1 MKFLT
6 LALFSFLL
14 LQTKPV
20 TLPPVATTSNLP
32 EKLTVTEFKHLMT
45 EFSEPGGDF
54 LSDNLISNETAY
66 LPVLNKLQE
75 LNASGG
81 AYIGVGP
88 EQNFSYIAKIRP
100 RIAFIVDIRHMAVTQ
115 HLMYKAIFQ
124 LSADRAQFL
133 SRLLSRPLSQEKP
146 LTATASIAELLKY
159 FGAAKSDDKVF
170 AANFEAIRQTIEKDF
185 QIKLAE
191 FDLKELDYL
200 LKNFKVDGLDIAFR
214 LGGGWSS
221 FPSLKEILVQTDPTG
236 KSNHFLAS
244 AGDYNY
250 LRQMHMKNLIIPI
263 NGDFAGKKAL
273 ASIGDYLRK
282 NNVTVTT
289 FYLSNVEQYLFGD
302 GLFPGFAANI
312 KKLPI
317 NEQSL
322 FIRSIWERYDHPA
335 HLPGH
340 LFTMTLQRMT
350 VFVQDYDAGRYH
362 DYYRLLDTHYISTA
376 Q

>member
-6 LALFSFLL
+6 LVLFSLLL
-14 LQTKPV
+14 LQIQPQ
-20 TLPPVATTSNLP
+20 PVATTSLP
-32 EKLTVTEFKHLMT
+32 EKLTPTEFKHLMT

-81 AYIGVGP
+81 AYLGVGP

-133 SRLLSRPLSQEKP
+133 SLLLSRPLAQEKP
-146 LTATASIAELLKY
+146 LTATASMPELIKY
-159 FGAAKSDDKVF
+159 FSTAKADDKAY
-170 AANFEAIRQTIEKDF
+170 AANFDAIRQTIEKDF
-185 QIKLAE
+185 EIKLSE
-191 FDLKELDYL
+191 FELKELDYL
-200 LKNFKVDGLDIAFR
+200 LKSFKVDGLEIAFR

-221 FPSLKEILVQTDPTG
+221 FPSLKEVLSQTDPTG

-244 AGDYNY
+244 ADDYNY
-250 LRQMHMKNLIIPI
+250 LRQLHMKNLIIPI

-282 NNVTVTT
+282 NNVTVTA

-302 GLFPGFAANI
+302 GVFADFAANV

-322 FIRSIWERYDHPA
+322 FIRSIWDRYDHPA

-340 LFTMTLQRMT
+340 LFTMILQRMP
-350 VFVQDYDAGRYH
+350 VFVKDFEANRYR
-362 DYYRLLDTHYISTA
+362 YYHQLLETNYISPGR
-376 Q
+376 

>member
-1 MKFLT
+1 MKFVT
-6 LALFSFLL
+6 LILLSLLL
-14 LQTKPV
+14 LQSPAT
-20 TLPPVATTSNLP
+20 PPQPIVSLP
-32 EKLTVTEFKHLMT
+32 EKLSAAEFKRLMA

-75 LNASGG
+75 LKASGG
-81 AYIGVGP
+81 AYLGVGP

-124 LSADRAQFL
+124 LSADRTQFL
-133 SRLLSRPLSQEKP
+133 SRLLSRPLAPEKP
-146 LTATASIAELLKY
+146 LTANATLPELLKY
-159 FGAAKSDDKVF
+159 FGTAKVDEKAF
-170 AANFEAIRQTIEKDF
+170 TANLEAIRQTIEKDF
-185 QIKLAE
+185 EIKLSE
-191 FDLKELDYL
+191 FDGKELDYL
-200 LKNFKVDGLDIAFR
+200 LKSFKADGLDIAFR

-221 FPSLKEILVQTDPTG
+221 FPSLKEVLSQTDPSG

-244 AGDYNY
+244 TDDYNY

-273 ASIGDYLRK
+273 ASIGNYLRK
-282 NNVTVTT
+282 NNVTVSA

-302 GLFPGFAANI
+302 GVFSDFAANI
-312 KKLPI
+312 QKLPI

-322 FIRSIWERYDHPA
+322 FIRSIWDRYDHPA

-340 LFTMTLQRMT
+340 LFTMILQRMP
-350 VFVQDYDAGRYH
+350 VFVKDFEANRYRF
-362 DYYRLLDTHYISTA
+362 YYQLLETNYIATGK
-376 Q
+376 

>member
-1 MKFLT
+1 MRFLT
-6 LALFSFLL
+6 LILLSLLL
-14 LQTKPV
+14 LQTPV
-20 TLPPVATTSNLP
+20 TSPPLQQISLP
-32 EKLTVTEFKHLMT
+32 EKLTPAEFKRLIT
-45 EFSEPGGDF
+45 DFSEPGGDF

-75 LNASGG
+75 LKASGG

-115 HLMYKAIFQ
+115 HLMYKAIFH
-124 LSADRAQFL
+124 LSSDRAQFL
-133 SRLLSRPLSQEKP
+133 SRLLSRPLASEKP
-146 LTATASIAELLKY
+146 LTANATMPELLKY
-159 FGAAKSDDKVF
+159 FGAAKVDEKTF
-170 AANFEAIRQTIEKDF
+170 AANFAAIRQTIEKDF
-185 QIKLAE
+185 EIKLSE
-191 FDLKELDYL
+191 FEVKELTYL
-200 LKNFKVDGLDIAFR
+200 LSSFKADGLAIAFR

-221 FPSLKEILVQTDPTG
+221 FPSLNEVLSQTDPSG

-244 AGDYNY
+244 VDDYNY

-282 NNVTVTT
+282 NNVTVTA

-302 GLFPGFAANI
+302 GVFADFAANI

-322 FIRSIWERYDHPA
+322 FIRSIWDRYDHPA

-340 LFTMTLQRMT
+340 LFTMILQRMP
-350 VFVQDYDAGRYH
+350 VFVKDFEANRYR
-362 DYYRLLDTHYISTA
+362 YYYQLLDTNYISTGK
-376 Q
+376 

>member
-14 LQTKPV
+14 LQIKPV
-20 TLPPVATTSNLP
+20 TLPPAATTSNLP
-32 EKLTVTEFKHLMT
+32 EKLTTAEFKRLMT
-45 EFSEPGGDF
+45 DFSESGGDF

-124 LSADRAQFL
+124 LAIDRAQFL
-133 SRLLSRPLSQEKP
+133 SRLLSRPLAQEKP
-146 LTATASIAELLKY
+146 LTANASMAELLKY
-159 FGAAKSDDKVF
+159 FSAAKPDDKAF
-170 AANFEAIRQTIEKDF
+170 AANFDAIRQTIEKDF

-191 FDLKELDYL
+191 LDVKELDYL
-200 LKNFKVDGLDIAFR
+200 LKSFKVDGLDIAFR

-221 FPSLKEILVQTDPTG
+221 FPSLKEILVQSDSTG
-236 KSNHFLAS
+236 KSNHFLAN
-244 AGDYNY
+244 ADDYNY
-250 LRQMHMKNLIIPI
+250 LREMHLKNLIIPI

-282 NNVTVTT
+282 DNVTVTA

-302 GLFPGFAANI
+302 GLFADFAANV

-322 FIRSIWERYDHPA
+322 FIRSIWDRYDHPA
-335 HLPGH
+335 HVPGH
-340 LFTMTLQRMT
+340 LFTMILQRMP
-350 VFVQDYDAGRYH
+350 VFVKDFEANRYR
-362 DYYRLLDTHYISTA
+362 YYYQLLETNYIA
-376 Q
+376 PGK

>member
-1 MKFLT
+1 MKFVT
-6 LALFSFLL
+6 LILLSLLL
-14 LQTKPV
+14 LQSPAT
-20 TLPPVATTSNLP
+20 PPQPIVSLP
-32 EKLTVTEFKHLMT
+32 EKLSAAEFKRLMA

-81 AYIGVGP
+81 AYLGVGP

-100 RIAFIVDIRHMAVTQ
+100 HIAFIVDIRHMAVTQ

-133 SRLLSRPLSQEKP
+133 SRLLSRPQEKP
-146 LTATASIAELLKY
+146 LTATATMPELLKF
-159 FGAAKSDDKVF
+159 FGAAKADDKF
-170 AANFEAIRQTIEKDF
+170 FTANFEAIRQTIEKDF
-185 QIKLAE
+185 EIKLSE
-191 FDLKELDYL
+191 FEVKELDYL
-200 LKNFKVDGLDIAFR
+200 LKSFKADGLDIAFR

-221 FPSLKEILVQTDPTG
+221 FPSLKEVLSQTDPSG

-244 AGDYNY
+244 TDDYNY

-273 ASIGDYLRK
+273 VSIGDYLRK
-282 NNVTVTT
+282 NNVTVTA

-302 GLFPGFAANI
+302 SVFADFAANV

-322 FIRSIWERYDHPA
+322 FIRSIWDRYDHPA

-340 LFTMTLQRMT
+340 LFTMILQRMP
-350 VFVQDYDAGRYH
+350 VFVKDFEANRYRF
-362 DYYRLLDTHYISTA
+362 YYQLLETNYIATGK
-376 Q
+376 

>member
-159 FGAAKSDDKVF
+159 FGAAKADDKVF
-170 AANFEAIRQTIEKDF
+170 AANFEAIRQTIE
-185 QIKLAE
+185 
-191 FDLKELDYL
+191 
-200 LKNFKVDGLDIAFR
+200 
-214 LGGGWSS
+214 
-221 FPSLKEILVQTDPTG
+221 
-236 KSNHFLAS
+236 
-244 AGDYNY
+244 
-250 LRQMHMKNLIIPI
+250 
-263 NGDFAGKKAL
+263 
-273 ASIGDYLRK
+273 
-282 NNVTVTT
+282 
-289 FYLSNVEQYLFGD
+289 
-302 GLFPGFAANI
+302 
-312 KKLPI
+312 
-317 NEQSL
+317 
-322 FIRSIWERYDHPA
+322 
-335 HLPGH
+335 
-340 LFTMTLQRMT
+340 
-350 VFVQDYDAGRYH
+350 
-362 DYYRLLDTHYISTA
+362 
-376 Q
+376 

>member
-6 LALFSFLL
+6 LILLSLLL
-14 LQTKPV
+14 LQTPV
-20 TLPPVATTSNLP
+20 TSPPLQQISLP
-32 EKLTVTEFKHLMT
+32 EKLTPTEFKRLIT

-75 LNASGG
+75 LKASGG

-115 HLMYKAIFQ
+115 HLMYKAIFH
-124 LSADRAQFL
+124 LSPDRAQFL
-133 SRLLSRPLSQEKP
+133 SRLLSRPFAPEKP
-146 LTATASIAELLKY
+146 LTANATMPELLKY
-159 FGAAKSDDKVF
+159 FGTAKADEKTF
-170 AANFEAIRQTIEKDF
+170 AANLEAIRQTIEKDF
-185 QIKLAE
+185 EMKLSE
-191 FDLKELDYL
+191 FEVKELTYL
-200 LKNFKVDGLDIAFR
+200 LSSFKADGLDIAFR

-221 FPSLKEILVQTDPTG
+221 FPSLKEVLSQTDPSG

-244 AGDYNY
+244 ADDYNY

-273 ASIGDYLRK
+273 ASVGDYLRK
-282 NNVTVTT
+282 NNVTVTA

-302 GLFPGFAANI
+302 GVFSDFAANV
-312 KKLPI
+312 KKLPL

-322 FIRSIWERYDHPA
+322 FIRSIWDRYDHPA

-340 LFTMTLQRMT
+340 LFTMILQRMP
-350 VFVQDYDAGRYH
+350 VFVKDFEANRYR
-362 DYYRLLDTHYISTA
+362 YYYQLLDTNYIATGK
-376 Q
+376 